1 MGLSSS
7 QARLLSLTGRMHDIE
22 YKAQHLEAQKLQMA
36 NESAHVYKEYENALN
51 ATKIQVKQMS
61 ADGSSTYIDATYNSM
76 RLLGYT
82 MKFEDDYKPIISTAT
97 EANFKA
103 AAGNRSYFIAMEAGR
118 VTATNRNVGG
128 VTEIYSA
135 DQLKN
140 MSSTGKYRLMA
151 DIDMTGTTWTSKNF
165 SGTLDGNGYTIKGL
179 DKALFSTM
187 SGTVSN
193 LNINGD
199 VTSQGILA
207 NTIKNGKV
215 EDVSISGSINTTSD
229 NVGALAGTIQGTA
242 TVNNCSSS
250 ASVSSTGLNV
260 GGLIGQ
266 VDDKGVLTATNCNA
280 TGNVTGLGNVGGL
293 IGAADYGS
301 TCNISNSSASGDVYG
316 TLNLA
321 DNATCVAG
329 GFIGGIVGSGTISN
343 CEARG
348 NVSAEGHVIGGFVG
362 NAGSTSVTIKNSN
375 SYGNVTANVNGAM
388 LKEGDRDY
396 VWAAGF
402 VSAVNGGTIENCN
415 AFGTVSSGKAG
426 QNGNSFANVNMSE
439 TNNIGK
445 ILNGY
450 TPKTSASCEFNNN
463 TYVKRM
469 EKVTKATTPNNNVIT
484 VTPPTVR
491 TTETVNDTT
500 GAGKT
505 FDDINKYGG
514 YILEGSNNDP
524 VGTHGDDSTWFT
536 NMVNGGFLSLFKT
549 DSKGKDYQ
557 VNVAT
562 DTSLQEVSD
571 SLDLKKAEA
580 KYEADMRK
588 IDAKDKKFDTDLAAM
603 EQERNAIKTEMETL
617 KTVAKD
623 NVDRTFRL
631 FS

>member
-51 ATKIQVKQMS
+51 KTKIQVKQMS
-61 ADGSSTYIDATYNSM
+61 ADGSSSYIDATYNSM

-82 MKFEDDYKPIISTAT
+82 MKFQDDYKPIISTAT

-118 VTATNRNVGG
+118 VTSTNRNVGG

-135 DQLKN
+135 DQLNN

-207 NTIKNGKV
+207 NVINNGTV
-215 EDVSISGSINTTSD
+215 ENVTISGSVNSTQGG
-229 NVGALAGTIQGTA
+229 VGGLAGNVTGASNITK
-242 TVNNCSSS
+242 CSSS
-250 ASVSSTGLNV
+250 ADVTSTQDSVGS
-260 GGLIGQ
+260 LIGYLEGTSK
-266 VDDKGVLTATNCNA
+266 VDNCNA
-280 TGNVTGLGNVGGL
+280 TGSATGLQQVGGA
-293 IGAADYGS
+293 IG
-301 TCNISNSSASGDVYG
+301 NISSTNASVTNSSASGSAYA
-316 TLNLA
+316 TINTTT
-321 DNATCVAG
+321 NATGIAGGFVGESWGTIKNCESRGDAYAEGDVVG
-329 GFIGGIVGSGTISN
+329 GFIGH
-343 CEARG
+343 A
-348 NVSAEGHVIGGFVG
+348 
-362 NAGSTSVTIKNSN
+362 AGSRSLTENCN
-375 SYGNVTANVNGAM
+375 SYGNAKGNASGTKQ
-388 LKEGDRDY
+388 KEPNKTDLN
-396 VWAAGF
+396 AAGF
-402 VSAVNGGTIENCN
+402 VSAVNGGTVKNCN
-415 AFGTVSSGKAG
+415 AFGTSSSGKVS
-426 QNGNSFANVNMSE
+426 QITNSFANTNMSG
-439 TNNIGK
+439 THNIGK
-445 ILNGY
+445 VLNGY
-450 TPKTSASCEFNNN
+450 AQDTSLDFSNTKTDTKSD
-463 TYVKRM
+463 M
-469 EKVTKATTPNNNVIT
+469 EELTDTKTPNNNVIN
-484 VTPPTVR
+484 VTPPTIQ

-536 NMVNGGFLSLFKT
+536 TMVNEGLLFLFKN
-549 DSKGKDYQ
+549 DNEGNEYQ

-562 DTSLQEVSD
+562 DTSLQEVTD
-571 SLDLKKAEA
+571 DIDLKKAEA

-623 NVDRTFRL
+623 NIDRTFKL

>member
-51 ATKIQVKQMS
+51 KTKIQVKQMS
-61 ADGSSTYIDATYNSM
+61 VDGSSTYIDATYNSM

-82 MKFEDDYKPIISTAT
+82 MKFQDDYKPIISTAT

-118 VTATNRNVGG
+118 VTSTNRNVGG

-135 DQLKN
+135 DQLNN

-207 NTIKNGKV
+207 NVINNGTV
-215 EDVSISGSINTTSD
+215 ENVTISGSVNSTQGG
-229 NVGALAGTIQGTA
+229 VGGLAGNVTGASNITK
-242 TVNNCSSS
+242 CSSS
-250 ASVSSTGLNV
+250 ADVTSTQDSVGS
-260 GGLIGQ
+260 LIGYLEGTSK
-266 VDDKGVLTATNCNA
+266 VDNCNA
-280 TGNVTGLGNVGGL
+280 TGSATGLQQVGGA
-293 IGAADYGS
+293 IG
-301 TCNISNSSASGDVYG
+301 NISSTNASVTNSSASGSAYA
-316 TLNLA
+316 TINTTT
-321 DNATCVAG
+321 NATGIAGGFVGESWGTIKNCESRGDAYAEGDVVG
-329 GFIGGIVGSGTISN
+329 GFIGH
-343 CEARG
+343 A
-348 NVSAEGHVIGGFVG
+348 
-362 NAGSTSVTIKNSN
+362 AGSRSLTENCN
-375 SYGNVTANVNGAM
+375 SYGNAKGNASGTKQ
-388 LKEGDRDY
+388 KEPNKTDLN
-396 VWAAGF
+396 AAGF
-402 VSAVNGGTIENCN
+402 VSAVNGGTVKNCN
-415 AFGTVSSGKAG
+415 AFGTSSSGKVS
-426 QNGNSFANVNMSE
+426 QITNSFANTNMSG
-439 TNNIGK
+439 THNIGK
-445 ILNGY
+445 VLNGY
-450 TPKTSASCEFNNN
+450 AQDTSLDFSNTKTDTKSD
-463 TYVKRM
+463 M
-469 EKVTKATTPNNNVIT
+469 EELTDTKTPNNNVIN
-484 VTPPTVR
+484 VTPPTIQ

-536 NMVNGGFLSLFKT
+536 TMVNEGLLFLFKN
-549 DSKGKDYQ
+549 DNEGNEYQ

-562 DTSLQEVSD
+562 DTSLQEVTD
-571 SLDLKKAEA
+571 DIDLKKAEA

-623 NVDRTFRL
+623 NIDRTFKL